1 MYFLLNHTES
11 GYGPVLRL
19 VGGLAYASPPAA
31 SGAKV
36 LKPEVH
42 VAPQTAW
49 IIWRRRRAK
58 PRGLWRSDGAP
69 SLLLKPHRPIGI
81 TPDPSGRATGFELRR
96 DLNPQTARPLRRC
109 EKLNGERRR
118 GHGSSRSLDI
128 QVSPY
133 PWWG

>member
-1 MYFLLNHTES
+1 MDHLEKAA
-11 GYGPVLRL
+11 GPSRV
-19 VGGLAYASPPAA
+19 VCGGA
-31 SGAKV
+31 
-36 LKPEVH
+36 
-42 VAPQTAW
+42 
-49 IIWRRRRAK
+49 
-58 PRGLWRSDGAP
+58 RGP
-69 SLLLKPHRPIGI
+69 IPVLKPHRPIGI